1 MGIIRKQSIT
11 STLFI
16 YIGFAIGAINTL
28 LFTGKYFTEAQ
39 YGLTRELF
47 DLSTTFFAL
56 SNLGG
61 ISILYRFYPYYRDRL
76 PLQERDLF
84 TKMLMLSLSGYIVIG
99 ILAYVFQGFIG
110 QYFIV
115 NSPLL
120 VHYLYTV
127 YPMTLFYLLFSMLEA
142 QAWNHFSSIAANF
155 FKELGLRLL
164 TTVLIALYIF
174 KWIDFNQFII
184 AYSFLYGI
192 IFLGLLFYL
201 YRKGQISL
209 TFKTSKITRRM
220 YKKMM
225 PFASFVF
232 FASLFTMLARNFDGF
247 IISSVLSL
255 TQTGIFNFAN
265 YLTSLMEGPQRGL
278 VSVSV
283 VVIAQAWKDKDME
296 RIASIYRK
304 TALNMLLFAGFLFGL
319 VLLNLHAAFEVFHI
333 KASFLQGEMVLVFL
347 GLTKMV
353 ELGTGVNA
361 QIIATSRYWRVDFIS
376 TVSLLL
382 MLIPLNYILI
392 RHFGITGSAMATLIA
407 YFFFNLVRY
416 IFIWV
421 KFDMQPF
428 TWRNG
433 AVLVIL
439 AVNFFIVRLLVD
451 VSNPL
456 LDIACKSALFTGLNA
471 AVLLSL
477 HISEDANKL
486 WSMGLEKVKAIISR
500 S

>member
-1 MGIIRKQSIT
+1 S
-11 STLFI
+11 
-16 YIGFAIGAINTL
+16 
-28 LFTGKYFTEAQ
+28 KYFTEAQ

-61 ISILYRFYPYYRDRL
+61 LSILYRFYPYYRDRL
-76 PLQERDLF
+76 PLHQRDLF
-84 TKMLMLSLSGYIVIG
+84 TKVLLLSLSGYAVVG
-99 ILAYVFQGFIG
+99 IFCFLFQHLVAR
-110 QYFIV
+110 YFIV

-127 YPMTLFYLLFSMLEA
+127 YPITLFYLLFSLLEA

-164 TTVLIALYIF
+164 TTVLIVLYIL
-174 KWIDFNQFII
+174 KWINFHEFII
-184 AYSFLYGI
+184 GYSCLYGV
-192 IFLGLLFYL
+192 IFLGLFIYL

-209 TFKTSKITRRM
+209 TLSTSVITRRM
-220 YKKMM
+220 YKKMI

-232 FASLFTMLARNFDGF
+232 FASLFNVLARNFDGF

-283 VVIAQAWKDKDME
+283 VVIAQSWKDKNME

-304 TALNMLLFAGFLFGL
+304 TALNMLLFAGFLFCL
-319 VLLNLHAAFEVFHI
+319 VLLNLHNAFEVFHI
-333 KASFLQGEMVLVFL
+333 KSSYLQGEMVLVFL
-347 GLTKMV
+347 GITKII

-376 TVSLLL
+376 TVTLLL
-382 MLIPLNYILI
+382 MLIRLNYLLI
-392 RHFGITGSAMATLIA
+392 RHFGITGSAIATLIA

-421 KFDMQPF
+421 KFGMQPF

-433 AVLVIL
+433 VVLVIL
-439 AVNFFIVRLLVD
+439 AVNYLIVRYLVQ
-451 VSNPL
+451 VAHPL
-456 LDIACKSALFTGLNA
+456 LDIICKTAAFTALNA
-471 AVLLSL
+471 VILLRL
-477 HISEDANKL
+477 RISEDANKL
-486 WSMGLEKVKAIISR
+486 WALGWEKVKAVLGR

>member
-1 MGIIRKQSIT
+1 MGIIRKQSLT
-11 STLFI
+11 STLLI
-16 YIGFAIGAINTL
+16 YIGFAVGAFNTL
-28 LFTGKYFTEAQ
+28 LFTSKYFTEAQ

-76 PLQERDLF
+76 PLHRRDLF
-84 TKMLMLSLSGYIVIG
+84 TKMLILSLAGYVVIG
-99 ILAYVFQGFIG
+99 ILAFLFQGLIAR
-110 QYFIV
+110 YFIQ

-127 YPMTLFYLLFSMLEA
+127 YPMTLFYLLFCMLEA
-142 QAWNHFSSIAANF
+142 QAWNHYSSIAANF

-174 KWIDFNQFII
+174 KLIDFNFFII
-184 AYSFLYGI
+184 AYCCLYGLV
-192 IFLGLLFYL
+192 FLGLLLYL
-201 YRKGQISL
+201 YRKGQISI
-209 TFKTSKITRRM
+209 TFSTSKITRRM
-220 YKKMM
+220 YKKMI
-225 PFASFVF
+225 PFAGFIF

-255 TQTGIFNFAN
+255 TETGIFTFSN

-304 TALNMLLFAGFLFGL
+304 TALNMLLFAGFLFCL
-319 VLLNLHAAFEVFHI
+319 VLLNLHAAFEVFQI
-333 KASFLQGEMVLVFL
+333 KPSFLKGEMVLVFL

-382 MLIPLNYILI
+382 MLIPLNYLLI

-433 AVLVIL
+433 AVLLIL
-439 AVNFFIVRLLVD
+439 GINFLIVRFLVN
-451 VSNPL
+451 VPNPL
-456 LDIACKSALFTGLNA
+456 LDIICKSMVFTGLNA
-471 AVLLSL
+471 AMLLSL
-477 HISEDANKL
+477 HISEDMNKL
-486 WSMGLEKVKAIISR
+486 WNIGLERVKVFLGR